1 MGYSTANLCHSR
13 GVTKSHHWPLK
24 ALGPLLAHGKHFEW
38 SAMLASNYMHP
49 KTNKLAWHSFS
60 TNIKCLRMVMGNWMM
75 YICLLGTG
83 LWVTY
88 QNVAFLL
95 FIGFVHKIKSEWK
108 KLEKSRTRGFFLF
121 PNVDAADTAHP
132 AWLIKCNLWLR
143 LMEGA
148 ARCSR
153 PKTINEKGLLG
164 HSLKVQRVQ
173 LIIIQLPPTR
183 FCLCW
188 SPLHYNRSIFLGLFL
203 GIDKTFSQFLK

>member
-1 MGYSTANLCHSR
+1 MIKDDYGELDDVYLFVRDRSMSNISKCRLLVIHWLCSQ
-13 GVTKSHHWPLK
+13 
-24 ALGPLLAHGKHFEW
+24 
-38 SAMLASNYMHP
+38 
-49 KTNKLAWHSFS
+49 NKIRV
-60 TNIKCLRMVMGNWMM
+60 N
-75 YICLLGTG
+75 
-83 LWVTY
+83 
-88 QNVAFLL
+88 
-95 FIGFVHKIKSEWK
+95 K
-108 KLEKSRTRGFFLF
+108 KLEKSGTRCFFLF